1 MMESTEYEGWTIR
14 TFKAARGFEA
24 VMTAPCGNVF
34 RQPTICWQSHHS
46 AQRYAKK
53 FIDWYLK
60 LEDQHRENNIPM
72 SNLEIFSESRIEG

>member
-1 MMESTEYEGWTIR
+1 MESIEYTGWTIR

-24 VMTAPCGNVF
+24 VMTAPCGNIF

-46 AQRYAKK
+46 AQHYAKK

-60 LEDQHRENNIPM
+60 LEEKNREQSVSMNN
-72 SNLEIFSESRIEG
+72 LDIFSASRIQG